1 MLNHVP
7 TRKHAPAPILVRI
20 KLELVNFEMIRQV
33 IFRTIKQYD
42 AFLKELFKYRKTER
56 EQYEIHVHGPDHR
69 VVRY

>member
-33 IFRTIKQYD
+33 IFQTIKQYD
-42 AFLKELFKYRKTER
+42 AFLK
-56 EQYEIHVHGPDHR
+56 GPDNR
-69 VVRY
+69 VWSDTILMLLVNNR